1 LITLANDG
9 QRRGSCHHAQQ
20 VIQVQPAAPAK
31 HAAAAC
37 FDIGRVL
44 KAVILIVEDVMF
56 IREIAEGMIQDWG
69 RNESSGLR
77 SIQTIGGGK

>member
-1 LITLANDG
+1 MTA
-9 QRRGSCHHAQQ
+9 SAE
-20 VIQVQPAAPAK
+20 AAVTTPSRLYNSNGTRK
-31 HAAAAC
+31 IAAAAC